1 MSGDPP
7 DAPSLDSGNLFGSRG
22 VCHDERLGVG
32 FLPVHAALSMS
43 DSHEK
48 GAFRADIPSEA
59 IEDALR
65 SVEKV
70 KQAHGEPEGGM
81 VEAPDAPAGASEGDA
96 GLAAEVESLRAQLEL
111 SMEKG
116 RETLERL
123 KEEHERRL
131 RAAADLENYKKRA
144 QREREDVSK
153 FGVEKLAKDLLP
165 VVDNLD
171 RALSA
176 PSAGDSLAAGV
187 KLVRA
192 SFEQALAR
200 HGVKGFSAL
209 GKPFDPA
216 VHEAL
221 MQVPSEEAPGTV
233 VLEHARGFMLHERL
247 LRPAMVGVAVARK
260 GSDGEAAPA
269 AGGGARGDRDDGSGG
284 VTG

>member
-1 MSGDPP
+1 M
-7 DAPSLDSGNLFGSRG
+7 
-22 VCHDERLGVG
+22 
-32 FLPVHAALSMS
+32 
-43 DSHEK
+43 
-48 GAFRADIPSEA
+48 
-59 IEDALR
+59 
-65 SVEKV
+65 
-70 KQAHGEPEGGM
+70 
-81 VEAPDAPAGASEGDA
+81 
-96 GLAAEVESLRAQLEL
+96 ESLRTRLEL

-116 RETLERL
+116 RETLEKL

-144 QREREDVSK
+144 QRERDDVQR

-165 VVDNLD
+165 VIDNLD

-176 PSAGDSLAAGV
+176 AAADDPLASGV
-187 KLVRA
+187 RLVRA

-216 VHEAL
+216 LHEAL

-233 VLEHARGFMLHERL
+233 VLEHARGFLLHERL

-260 GSDGEAAPA
+260 GDDGEPAPA
-269 AGGGARGDRDDGSGG
+269 AGGGARGDQDGG